1 MNCEKPDAPRPNAWP
16 EQEEHEGAFAYRKNA
31 DQSVTITAY
40 MGRERRVDVPE
51 ALAGLRVAALGD
63 EAFFQNEGV
72 EHVAL
77 PHGLKAIGDYA
88 FYGCRRLTSVD
99 IPDSV
104 TYIGKGA
111 FYGAGLR
118 QIELPDDLT
127 ALEEG
132 VLQDCRELTTARL
145 PARLRKIGRNA
156 LSGTALRQLALPE
169 GVEEIDYGAFAYCDA
184 LQEATIPACV
194 RRLEWDVFA
203 GCLAL
208 ETVTLAARSLQ
219 CRLNAPGDC
228 TAVRHIRAFR
238 DSWAATYYASFPNV
252 ALEYL
257 EER

>member
-1 MNCEKPDAPRPNAWP
+1 MDWEKPGRPCPCAWP
-16 EQEEHEGAFAYRKNA
+16 EREEQAGAFAYQKNA
-31 DQSVTITAY
+31 DQTVTVTAY
-40 MGRERRVDVPE
+40 MGCDRRVAVPE
-51 ALAGLRVAALGD
+51 ALAGLRVGALGD

-72 EHVAL
+72 EHIAL
-77 PHGLKAIGDYA
+77 PRGLAAIGDYA

-104 TYIGKGA
+104 THIGKGA

-118 QIELPDDLT
+118 QIELPDGLT

-132 VLQDCRELTTARL
+132 ILQDCRDLTAARL

-156 LSGTALRQLALPE
+156 LSGTALRQLTLPE
-169 GVEEIDYGAFAYCDA
+169 GVEEIDYGACAYCDA
-184 LQEATIPACV
+184 LREATIPACV

-208 ETVTLAARSLQ
+208 ETVTLAARSLR

-228 TAVRHIRAFR
+228 TAVRRIRAFR
-238 DSWAATYYASFPNV
+238 DSWAAAYYASFPNV